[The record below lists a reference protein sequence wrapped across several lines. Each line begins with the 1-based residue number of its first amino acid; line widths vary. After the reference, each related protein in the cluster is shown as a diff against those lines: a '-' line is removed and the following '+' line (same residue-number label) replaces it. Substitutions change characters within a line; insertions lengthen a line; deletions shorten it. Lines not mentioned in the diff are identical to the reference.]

1 MMFPLLMGLMIS
13 YFFSRLFPVLKIKNS
28 KLVSIQYGL
37 AKERHNYGEWR
48 SLADMNLMYGDYSS
62 NIVSHYAPSYPV
74 GNPKFDN
81 WLEYKQKYSNR
92 EELYK
97 ELKLDITKKTLL
109 YMPTWGSW
117 VHILNFWIQYLGY
130 NQNIIL
136 Y

>member
-1 MMFPLLMGLMIS
+1 
-13 YFFSRLFPVLKIKNS
+13 
-28 KLVSIQYGL
+28 
-37 AKERHNYGEWR
+37 
-48 SLADMNLMYGDYSS
+48 MNLMYGDYSS